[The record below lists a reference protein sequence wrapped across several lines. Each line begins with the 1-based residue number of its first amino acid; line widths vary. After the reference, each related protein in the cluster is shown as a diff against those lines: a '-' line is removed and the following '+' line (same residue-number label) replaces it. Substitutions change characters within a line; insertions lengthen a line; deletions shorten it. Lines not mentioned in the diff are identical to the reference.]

1 MIRFDGVYQAEEGDY
16 YIYLRFFG
24 DGTVITATSKGEAEE
39 VVGWF
44 QKGHPNVSS
53 GDYAINGDE
62 LSFSTAFS
70 GGTIEYN
77 GQLTDEALSLR
88 SYSPIDGFQDEYEYR
103 FIELFTAL
111 FEGDPV
117 YLRVRCLDVLR
128 FRDGKESDA
137 QEWIFYLR
145 VPSAWA
151 YSAGLQERAT
161 RVAVN
166 VYDSLNWQ
174 AGVHREHDDGARYAL
189 VKVEAVILGADLEQ
203 RRPWAGQSV
212 YELKPGEKVHL
223 IK

>member
-1 MIRFDGVYQAEEGDY
+1 MIRFDGLYQAEQDDY
-16 YIYLRFFG
+16 YTYLRFFG
-24 DGTVITATSKGEAEE
+24 DGTVITANSSGQPEE

-44 QKGHPNVSS
+44 QKGHPFVST
-53 GDYAINGDE
+53 GVYTINGDE
-62 LSFSTAFS
+62 ISFSAAGAGITN
-70 GGTIEYN
+70 EYN
-77 GQLTDEALSLR
+77 GQLTDQILSLR
-88 SYSPIDGFQDEYEYR
+88 SYSQINGFQEEYEYR
-103 FIELFTAL
+103 FVELFTAL

-117 YLRVRCLDVLR
+117 YLRVRCLDVVR
-128 FRDGKESDA
+128 FQNGTESDR

-166 VYDSLNWQ
+166 IYDSLNWQ

-189 VKVEAVILGADLEQ
+189 EKVEAVILGADLEQ

-212 YELKPGEKVHL
+212 YELIPGEKVRL
-223 IK
+223 VK